1 MCVCAGVCVL
11 GEKLFAVGGYDGSG
25 YLSLVESYD
34 NREKTWRQVA
44 SLNTHRA
51 GRQTYKVNH
60 DAVAAIRSFYFQQ
73 LPCQLQVPMQRRRA
87 GTHPEGE
94 EARRGAQVPERDRED
109 VRHHGQD
116 QSLGHLASRS

>member
-1 MCVCAGVCVL
+1 MCAGVCVL

-73 LPCQLQVPMQRRRA
+73 LPCQLPMQDWIKFGFFSGLGIRSFA
-87 GTHPEGE
+87 HSLISLKSN
-94 EARRGAQVPERDRED
+94 ER
-109 VRHHGQD
+109 
-116 QSLGHLASRS
+116 L